1 MKVKQNKKNYV
12 GLFGTIAA
20 AFGLD
25 KQSRQNQQAKS
36 MVEFLGYCNV
46 LPKGVIVRSDQSI
59 ARMLRVRSTDLVYLD
74 KNTRDR
80 YLDSFTNFNRIYTD
94 DYKIIIIS
102 SRMDTTDQLLYWRH
116 LRNSIRNN
124 NQRGNTGNVA
134 RLNLINENLQQ
145 ITTLTRSTDY
155 FDINFYLLIFAKNEH
170 DLDQRTQ
177 SALVADDGLLGLE
190 PLTKAETIKVLYQMN
205 NLNSK

>member
-46 LPKGVIVRSDQSI
+46 LPKGVIVRSDQSV

>member
-1 MKVKQNKKNYV
+1 M
-12 GLFGTIAA
+12 GTIAA

-25 KQSRQNQQAKS
+25 KESRQNLQAKS
-36 MVEFLGYCNV
+36 MVEFLGYSNV
-46 LPKGVIVRSDQSI
+46 LPNGIIVRSDQSV

-80 YLDSFTNFNRIYTD
+80 YLDSFTNFNRIYTA

-116 LRNSIRNN
+116 LRNGIRNASKS
-124 NQRGNTGNVA
+124 GNTGNVA
-134 RLNLINENLQQ
+134 RMNLINENLQQ

-155 FDINFYLLIFAKNEH
+155 FDINFYILIFANNEH
-170 DLDQRTQ
+170 DLDSKTQ

-190 PLTKAETIKVLYQMN
+190 TLTKKETIKVLYQMN